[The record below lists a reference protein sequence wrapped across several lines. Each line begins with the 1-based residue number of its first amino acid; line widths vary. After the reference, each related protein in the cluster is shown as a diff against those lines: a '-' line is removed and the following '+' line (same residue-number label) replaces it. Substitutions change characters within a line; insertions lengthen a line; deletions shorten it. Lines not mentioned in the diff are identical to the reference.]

1 MPMSP
6 TLLITFVD
14 DSNNNFWD
22 DLATRALFT
31 YWSTVHEPT
40 DFTPAL
46 MMFGRE
52 LQILVRHSQALAMSV
67 IGKKNEGPGYRL
79 LTTAELTIR
88 VKA

>member
-1 MPMSP
+1 M
-6 TLLITFVD
+6 D
-14 DSNNNFWD
+14 DSSNNFWD
-22 DLATRALFT
+22 DLAIHALFT
-31 YWSTVHEPT
+31 YWPTVHEPI

-52 LQILVRHSQALAMSV
+52 LQLLVRHSLALAVGV